1 MQLQFSHPSISDS
14 EFVER
19 IEQKKASFYR
29 VAFGYTR
36 NEDDALE
43 VVQEAVCKA
52 YTAKWRLRD
61 PERFYPWFYRILTNT
76 APLSFLRRRPPQGAV
91 QEAWDALPAEDGEER
106 WADSLW
112 LREELGRLDDRSRTV
127 ILLKFYED
135 MTFREIAQVLR
146 KPESTVKS
154 DYSIEG
160 KDDTDMIQT
169 SEGNLPQGLDAA
181 IRTGLERGRRTV
193 ARRARVRRGAVR
205 SALCLALVLGLFAG
219 GVNASPAFAAAMEEL
234 PILGRLVQVFRVNA
248 PSVDGGQTAAGSR
261 AALTMER
268 EGDTEW
274 LTLRYEQSSAG
285 RYHAEFA
292 SFPKTVTLTLPGTER
307 VEILSEL
314 SRAQDTSQY
323 IKSVYTA
330 EGWVDRAAVVQL
342 ELESDADVQLR
353 EYQEPGSIVIRLTPA
368 ENRLDTIYSLRTLSA
383 DSPEALRSMAAP
395 EEGARLLRDN
405 AGRLF
410 VELGQ
415 YDTREKAERAAG
427 DRGAAGLIVER
438 RTGNNVPVCY
448 ETEEAYQSAVLLD
461 GYNELLQTTVEVE
474 PILAFLEE
482 HLAGAS
488 AEVQDTMLRGLTGF
502 LDGNEAGLDWERIA
516 ACYAM
521 AGQTLPEKFQ

>member
-1 MQLQFSHPSISDS
+1 
-14 EFVER
+14 
-19 IEQKKASFYR
+19 
-29 VAFGYTR
+29 
-36 NEDDALE
+36 
-43 VVQEAVCKA
+43 
-52 YTAKWRLRD
+52 
-61 PERFYPWFYRILTNT
+61 
-76 APLSFLRRRPPQGAV
+76 
-91 QEAWDALPAEDGEER
+91 
-106 WADSLW
+106 
-112 LREELGRLDDRSRTV
+112 
-127 ILLKFYED
+127 
-135 MTFREIAQVLR
+135 
-146 KPESTVKS
+146 
-154 DYSIEG
+154 
-160 KDDTDMIQT
+160 MIQT

-205 SALCLALVLGLFAG
+205 STLCLALVLGLFAG

-383 DSPEALRSMAAP
+383 DSPEALRAMAAP
-395 EEGARLLRDN
+395 EEGARLLRDD

-461 GYNELLQTTVEVE
+461 GYNELLQTTVEVK
-474 PILAFLEE
+474 PILTFLEE

>member
-1 MQLQFSHPSISDS
+1 
-14 EFVER
+14 
-19 IEQKKASFYR
+19 
-29 VAFGYTR
+29 
-36 NEDDALE
+36 
-43 VVQEAVCKA
+43 
-52 YTAKWRLRD
+52 
-61 PERFYPWFYRILTNT
+61 
-76 APLSFLRRRPPQGAV
+76 
-91 QEAWDALPAEDGEER
+91 
-106 WADSLW
+106 
-112 LREELGRLDDRSRTV
+112 
-127 ILLKFYED
+127 
-135 MTFREIAQVLR
+135 
-146 KPESTVKS
+146 
-154 DYSIEG
+154 
-160 KDDTDMIQT
+160 MIQT
-169 SEGNLPQGLDAA
+169 SEGNLPQGLDTA
-181 IRTGLERGRRTV
+181 IHTGLERGRRTV

-502 LDGNEAGLDWERIA
+502 LDGNEAAGLGADRGLLCHGGTDAARKIPIKRRRNMRQRYLRLISALLLLAVLA
-516 ACYAM
+516 ACGTDREGA
-521 AGQTLPEKFQ
+521 AGGTVEGVVNRNGDFLVLLTDEGEYQTFEFGAGVDTGALEEGDCVSVTYTGELGKEDSTPTAVSISKQ